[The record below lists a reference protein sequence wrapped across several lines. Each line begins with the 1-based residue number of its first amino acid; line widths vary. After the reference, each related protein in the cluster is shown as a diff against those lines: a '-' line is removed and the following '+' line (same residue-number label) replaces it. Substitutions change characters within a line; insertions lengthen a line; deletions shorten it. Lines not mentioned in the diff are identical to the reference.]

1 VIPGGYLSRYSVD
14 IIYSRR
20 EWRLWSDSPFRSAV
34 QGRKERRKEG
44 RKEGRE
50 RTLDC
55 CFEKSQGKMEPTV
68 AMSAKSNGVIATAH
82 QPSTPLAHNFISF
95 PFSHQRKKIKFLW
108 LFVTWFKLSA
118 AILWFWHTQLLMK
131 ISLSFGKLMM
141 MMMLLPKV
149 SWQ

>member
-1 VIPGGYLSRYSVD
+1 MWYPVGT
-14 IIYSRR
+14 
-20 EWRLWSDSPFRSAV
+20 FRGTRWISYIVGESGVCGLILPSAV
-34 QGRKERRKEG
+34 RCREGRREG

>member
-1 VIPGGYLSRYSVD
+1 M
-14 IIYSRR
+14 IYTRR
-20 EWRLWSDSPFRSAV
+20 EWHLWYDSPFRSAVQCSAV
-34 QGRKERRKEG
+34 QGRKERRKEA
-44 RKEGRE
+44 KEGRK

-95 PFSHQRKKIKFLW
+95 PFSDQRKKIQISVVVCDRIQTFRSNSVVL
-108 LFVTWFKLSA
+108 
-118 AILWFWHTQLLMK
+118 HTQLLMK
-131 ISLSFGKLMM
+131 ICLSFGKLMM